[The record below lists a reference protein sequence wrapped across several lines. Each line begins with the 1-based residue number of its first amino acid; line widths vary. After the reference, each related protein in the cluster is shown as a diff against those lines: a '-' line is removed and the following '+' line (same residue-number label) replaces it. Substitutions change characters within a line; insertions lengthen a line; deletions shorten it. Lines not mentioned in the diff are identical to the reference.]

1 MQIPMPVMPNILNTH
16 AAIERIANNQV
27 QAHHQLMERLDRL
40 IALQE
45 QQNALLLQLAQ
56 GKPAQD

>member
-1 MQIPMPVMPNILNTH
+1 MPNILNTH